1 MDITDSDNLTKRR
14 TKRILK
20 KKGTAKG
27 QAKIFKVQKRKAK
40 RKAVAKKVVGATVGN
55 ALLAPLLPFKK
66 SMSTALNKKGVKV
79 DMEKMEVLAKISM
92 IVEIL
97 KDNNL
102 IAFPEL
108 DLYYQEG
115 LNILLSKIEKQIAVA
130 NLAPRS
136 KIIIA
141 RNNTDINRLK
151 QKTGVN

>member
-1 MDITDSDNLTKRR
+1 MPTMYKVKDQKGLALKQKESQVKIQAMDLVG
-14 TKRILK
+14 RIQTL
-20 KKGTAKG
+20 G
-27 QAKIFKVQKRKAK
+27 
-40 RKAVAKKVVGATVGN
+40 
-55 ALLAPLLPFKK
+55 
-66 SMSTALNKKGVKV
+66 KKGVKV

-115 LNILLSKIEKQIAVA
+115 LNILLSKIEKQVA
-130 NLAPRS
+130 DNSPKS
-136 KIIIA
+136 KLVIA
-141 RNNTDINRLK
+141 RNNMDINRLK